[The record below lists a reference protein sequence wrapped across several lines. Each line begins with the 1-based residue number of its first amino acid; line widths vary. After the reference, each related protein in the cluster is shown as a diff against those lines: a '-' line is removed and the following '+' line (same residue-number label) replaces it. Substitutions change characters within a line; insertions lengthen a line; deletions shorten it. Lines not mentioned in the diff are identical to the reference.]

1 LLRRALYHYIAG
13 AAGLKPRRRGLR
25 PGGKQ
30 EQAGMATRDQAPPG
44 DNSRAAAGGL
54 IKANS
59 LRLGEYGLLLFGAAG
74 AGKSALTLALLER
87 AALFGRTAALIGD
100 DYSRLRYEGGLVYAE
115 NPPHLAGALEIR
127 GAGIFQMPYER
138 SVRLDLAVELA
149 GAGERYPQGHRWR
162 GAALAPAGKGGE
174 AAGLPLL
181 KLPAAGKADMLALCQ
196 AVEARLFKL
205 PYREKPG

>member
-1 LLRRALYHYIAG
+1 
-13 AAGLKPRRRGLR
+13 
-25 PGGKQ
+25 
-30 EQAGMATRDQAPPG
+30 MATRDKAPPG
-44 DNSRAAAGGL
+44 DNSRAAGGGL

-149 GAGERYPQGHRWR
+149 GAGERYPQGHIWR
-162 GAALAPAGKGGE
+162 GAAAC
-174 AAGLPLL
+174 LPLL
-181 KLPAAGKADMLALCQ
+181 KLPEAGKADILALCQ
-196 AVEARLFKL
+196 AVEARLFKR
-205 PYREKPG
+205 PYKEKPG